1 MTESEFHTFPT
12 QLQPLFITTMAYR
25 ILSLVVILLTL
36 PFLQTA
42 YTIPQNRI
50 SCIRNIVTIV
60 RGGGIVGIA
69 GILWKQVSDY
79 RRGEDEDHMHV
90 YSDVPRMPSNHL
102 FQPRAEEIRELEEKF
117 NTLEKTNPG
126 NLVVTVYITGDPASG
141 KTQLAGQFGR
151 EFITWNKHKNKKL
164 FVGTLN
170 ADSRFGFLQ
179 KYLLIAHGLRCV
191 KEEIDEAIEAGQL
204 DELASLRMLSRRVKE
219 ELKER
224 PGWLLIIDGLSLDEE
239 LVKDLR
245 PFWPQPNDE
254 NWGKGYVLVTT
265 QGPAPIGPSI
275 DMVDLRGGMSQ
286 KDAVELLTKESNCSN
301 EEEAVELVELLDR
314 SPLSIARYE
323 RFWMWS
329 YIITPIYTVCLV

>member
-1 MTESEFHTFPT
+1 M
-12 QLQPLFITTMAYR
+12 L
-25 ILSLVVILLTL
+25 LVVILLTL

-42 YTIPQNRI
+42 YTTPQNRM
-50 SCIRNIVTIV
+50 SCIRDIVTIV
-60 RGGGIVGIA
+60 GGGGIVGIA
-69 GILWKQVSDY
+69 ATLWMVVSDY
-79 RRGEDEDHMHV
+79 RWEEDEEHV
-90 YSDVPRMPSNHL
+90 FSDVPRMPSNHL
-102 FQPRAEEIRELEEKF
+102 FQPRAEEMRELKEKF

-126 NLVVTVYITGDPASG
+126 NLVVTVYLTGDPASG

-170 ADSRFGFLQ
+170 ADSQFGFLR

-191 KEEIDEAIEAGQL
+191 KEEMEEAIEAGRL
-204 DELASLRMLSRRVKE
+204 DELASLRMLSKRVKK

-239 LVKDLR
+239 LVKELR
-245 PFWPQPNDE
+245 PFWPQPNDD

-275 DMVDLRGGMSQ
+275 DMLDLRSGMSK
-286 KDAVELLTKESNCSN
+286 KDAVELLTKVSASNDKKG
-301 EEEAVELVELLDR
+301 AVELVKSLDR
-314 SPLSIARYE
+314 SPLSVAR
-323 RFWMWS
+323 
-329 YIITPIYTVCLV
+329 

>member
-1 MTESEFHTFPT
+1 MTYRALILIVLAMVISTSPSVRTTTPT
-12 QLQPLFITTMAYR
+12 
-25 ILSLVVILLTL
+25 S
-36 PFLQTA
+36 
-42 YTIPQNRI
+42 QNGI
-50 SCIRNIVTIV
+50 SCITVTLV
-60 RGGGIVGIA
+60 GGGGIVGIA
-69 GILWKQVSDY
+69 ATLWKLVSDY
-79 RRGEDEDHMHV
+79 RWEEDEEHV

-126 NLVVTVYITGDPASG
+126 NLVVTVYLTGDPASG

-151 EFITWNKHKNKKL
+151 EFINWNRHKNKNL
-164 FVGTLN
+164 FAGTLVAN
-170 ADSRFGFLQ
+170 SRSKFLD
-179 KYLLIAHGLRCV
+179 KYLHIAHYLSCV
-191 KEEIDEAIEAGQL
+191 TEETERAIEAGQL
-204 DELASLRMLSRRVKE
+204 DELASLRMLSKHVKK
-219 ELKER
+219 ELRKR

-239 LVKDLR
+239 LVKELH

-301 EEEAVELVELLDR
+301 EEEAAELVESLDR
-314 SPLSIARYE
+314 SPLSIARYG

-329 YIITPIYTVCLV
+329 YILTPVYTVCLV